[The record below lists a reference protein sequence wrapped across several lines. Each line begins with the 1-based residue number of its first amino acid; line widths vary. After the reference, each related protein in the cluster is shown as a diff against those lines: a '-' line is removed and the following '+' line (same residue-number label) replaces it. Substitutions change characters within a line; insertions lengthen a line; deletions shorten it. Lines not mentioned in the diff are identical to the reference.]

1 LLSSKDNRSIKT
13 KDQYDQIKDETKKME
28 YREISAVSLEIKL
41 LFLLC
46 LEVFRSLKAL
56 LEKILGVN

>member
-1 LLSSKDNRSIKT
+1 
-13 KDQYDQIKDETKKME
+13 ME